1 MTKKILVTSALP
13 YANGSLHC
21 GHMVEYIQTDIFVRF
36 LRLIGEDVIYVCADD
51 THGTPIQINAEKEGL
66 SPEKFVEKFYK
77 EHTRDF
83 AKFLIKFD
91 NYYSTNSPE
100 NKEFADFFFNTLNER
115 GYIYKKSVQI
125 TYCEHCRRA
134 LPDRY
139 VKGECPKCHAKDQ
152 YGDVCEVCGST
163 HKTSELIHPYCSV
176 CKNTPIKKESEHY
189 FFKLSAFSKQLDGWL
204 TSNKSLQPEIVN
216 YIRNWIKDG
225 LEDWDITRDGPY
237 FGFKIPGEEN
247 KYYYVWLDA
256 PIGYVSSSANYCK
269 KNNMNW
275 EDYWKGKDSRIIHFI
290 GKDII
295 YFHFLFWPAILMGVG
310 FNLPDITVHGFLT
323 VNGDKMSKSR
333 GTFFTAEEFANRYP
347 PELLRFYY
355 AKSLSR
361 KMADIDLNFEDFIKS
376 VNNELVANIANFS
389 YRVVSF
395 INKNFE
401 STIEDLEVDEAI
413 IKSILAEVESIRK
426 HYENMNFNEVVKGI
440 LHISSIGNKYFQDNE
455 PWKMIKTDKEKA
467 AKVCGLCMNMVKN
480 ISILISPIMPKFAE
494 DLQKQLNLSD
504 LTWEDID
511 FELAKQTIKE
521 GRILIEKLPDFMEE
535 KTFPLNLKVAEILEV
550 IPHPEADK
558 LYVLQINLGTERR
571 QLVAGIRQY
580 YSEEELVGKKIVVV
594 TNLKPAKLRGIESQG
609 MLLAADDGKAVRV
622 LEASKSNPGD
632 HVFAEDYQTSSKEIT
647 IEEFTKLKLSVKNGK
662 PCFEEDVLETDSEE
676 ISISGVED
684 GARIR

>member
-558 LYVLQINLGTERR
+558 LYVLQINLGTEKR

>member
-51 THGTPIQINAEKEGL
+51 THGTPIQINAEKEGI